1 MRFFI
6 KNKKNYFLLAVDDNL
21 VYNVRVY
28 GMLTNGQHPSRMRQK
43 KFCAEEEE
51 IKMSERIEDMD
62 NIVKLEDEDG
72 KEMEFEFL
80 DLVEYENREFVVLL
94 PMEEDAEEVVIL
106 EVIPC
111 EDDEEM
117 EEYVSIESEELLNA
131 VFEVFK
137 EKNKEEFSFDE

>member
-1 MRFFI
+1 
-6 KNKKNYFLLAVDDNL
+6 
-21 VYNVRVY
+21 
-28 GMLTNGQHPSRMRQK
+28 
-43 KFCAEEEE
+43 
-51 IKMSERIEDMD
+51 MSERIEDMD

-137 EKNKEEFSFDE
+137 EKNKDEFTFDE

>member
-1 MRFFI
+1 
-6 KNKKNYFLLAVDDNL
+6 
-21 VYNVRVY
+21 
-28 GMLTNGQHPSRMRQK
+28 
-43 KFCAEEEE
+43 
-51 IKMSERIEDMD
+51 MSERMEDMD

-80 DLVEYENREFVVLL
+80 DLVEYEGREFVVLL

-106 EVIPC
+106 EVVPC

-117 EEYVSIESEELLNA
+117 EEYVSIDSEELLDA

-137 EKNKEEFSFDE
+137 EKNKDEFTFDE

>member
-1 MRFFI
+1 
-6 KNKKNYFLLAVDDNL
+6 
-21 VYNVRVY
+21 
-28 GMLTNGQHPSRMRQK
+28 
-43 KFCAEEEE
+43 
-51 IKMSERIEDMD
+51 MSERMEDMD

-80 DLVEYENREFVVLL
+80 DLVEYEGREFVVLL

-106 EVIPC
+106 EVVPC

-117 EEYVSIESEELLNA
+117 EEYVSIDSEELLDA

-137 EKNKEEFSFDE
+137 ERNKNEFTFDE

>member
-1 MRFFI
+1 
-6 KNKKNYFLLAVDDNL
+6 
-21 VYNVRVY
+21 
-28 GMLTNGQHPSRMRQK
+28 
-43 KFCAEEEE
+43 
-51 IKMSERIEDMD
+51 MSERMEDMD

-80 DLVEYENREFVVLL
+80 DLVEYEGREFVVLL

-106 EVIPC
+106 EVVPC

-117 EEYVSIESEELLNA
+117 EEYVSIDSEELLDA

-137 EKNKEEFSFDE
+137 EKNKENFDFED